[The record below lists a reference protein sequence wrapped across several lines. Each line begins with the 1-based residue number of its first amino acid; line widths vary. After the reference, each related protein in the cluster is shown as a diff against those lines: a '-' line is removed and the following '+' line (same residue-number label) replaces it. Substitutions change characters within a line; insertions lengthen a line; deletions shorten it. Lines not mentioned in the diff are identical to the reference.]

1 MKTYAKLEAG
11 ALRMMG
17 RVPNISNPTEAQ
29 VAAYAAAHGF
39 KELVETPAPGRY
51 YRKGYAETEDAITE
65 TWVPWELEAAKKDA
79 LEGELQSRRNAA
91 MFGVGGEGVV
101 IPCSALPNGV
111 LFNAEAHNMVN
122 SLMLLQAQGS
132 LPDDAEWTDAAD
144 VAHAVTPTLIAALVQ
159 AMMGHI
165 QAVQAK
171 YKPARDAVNA
181 AEDVDEVE
189 AALELAE
196 TLAAN

>member
-1 MKTYAKLEAG
+1 
-11 ALRMMG
+11 MME
-17 RVPNISNPTEAQ
+17 RVPNISNPTDEQ

-39 KELVETPAPGRY
+39 KELVETPAPGLFYNREY
-51 YRKGYAETEDAITE
+51 VDAGDTIRAV
-65 TWVPWELEAAKKDA
+65 WHPFELAVAKEQARDSIQA
-79 LEGELQSRRNAA
+79 RRDAA
-91 MFGVGGEGVV
+91 MFGIDGALGGVV

-122 SLMLLQAQGS
+122 SLMLLQAQGA

-144 VAHAVTPTLIAALVQ
+144 VAHAVTPTLIAALVA

-165 QAVQAK
+165 QAVQARF
-171 YKPARDAVNA
+171 KPARDAVNA
-181 AEDVDEVE
+181 AEDVDAVE

>member
-1 MKTYAKLEAG
+1 MKTYAKLEDG
-11 ALRMMG
+11 ALRIMG
-17 RVPNISNPTEAQ
+17 RVPNISNPTDEQ

-39 KELVETPAPGRY
+39 KELVEVERPGIY
-51 YRKGYAETEDAITE
+51 YTVGSYTETDTTIAEVWEPWDLEDA
-65 TWVPWELEAAKKDA
+65 KKAA
-79 LEGELQSRRNAA
+79 LENHIQPRRNTA
-91 MFGVGGEGVV
+91 MYGAGGVV

-111 LFNAEAHNMVN
+111 LFNEEAHNMVN
-122 SLMLLQAQGS
+122 SLMLLQAQGA

-144 VAHAVTPTLIAALVQ
+144 AAHPVTPELIAALVQ

-181 AEDVDEVE
+181 AEDVDAVE
-189 AALELAE
+189 AALEFAK
-196 TLAAN
+196 TLAQE